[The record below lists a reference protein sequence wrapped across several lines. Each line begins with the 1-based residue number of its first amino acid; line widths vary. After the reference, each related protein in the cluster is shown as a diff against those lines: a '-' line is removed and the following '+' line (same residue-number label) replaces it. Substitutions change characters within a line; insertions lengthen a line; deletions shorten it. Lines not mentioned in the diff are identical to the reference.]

1 MFRTETHRQGSL
13 DHLVFFSTIQYET
26 NPKKLINDSLRK
38 TDNDPGPLPVQNQQ
52 SCLISQLYD

>member
-13 DHLVFFSTIQYET
+13 DHFVFFSTIQYET

-38 TDNDPGPLPVQNQQ
+38 TDNNPGPLPVQNQQ